1 MMACNN
7 IEAMSS
13 ASDVDSELTLLEL
26 LRVVGSRWRA
36 LLATAIGAG
45 GLAFGATFLIAPTFT
60 ATTVFMPPQ
69 QAQSSA
75 VNALA
80 SLGALG
86 GLAAGAAGARS
97 PAEQYVA
104 LMQSA
109 TVSDRLVDSFGLM
122 SVYEAKLRVDARR
135 ELADRVRV
143 SVGKRDGL
151 ITVEV
156 DDTDPKRA
164 ADIANRYVDELRRM
178 TGLLA
183 VTEAQQRR
191 LFFEEQLKQSRTRLD
206 SAQQALQ
213 SSGFS
218 AGALK
223 AEPKSAAESYAKLK
237 AELTSTEV
245 RLQTL
250 RSSLT
255 ESAPE
260 VRQLRVLASALRE
273 QLARAGDGSQASG
286 GADYVG
292 RYREFKYQETLF
304 ELFARQYEQAR
315 VDESRE
321 GALVQ
326 VVDPAKA
333 PERKSRPKRAMVA
346 ASASLLAAALLI
358 ALTIGRHV
366 MRREPR
372 G

>member
-1 MMACNN
+1 MKESVNPLHGEN
-7 IEAMSS
+7 S
-13 ASDVDSELTLLEL
+13 APTLLEL
-26 LRVVGSRWRA
+26 FRVVASRWRSI
-36 LLATAIGAG
+36 LVTSLSAG
-45 GLAFGATFLIAPTFT
+45 GLAFGATFLVAPVFT

-75 VNALA
+75 VTALA

-86 GLAAGAAGARS
+86 GLAAGAAGVRS

-104 LMQSA
+104 LMQSV
-109 TVSDRLVDSFGLM
+109 TVSDRVLDSFGLV
-122 SVYEAKLRVDARR
+122 SVYETKFRVDARR
-135 ELADRVRV
+135 ELAERVRI

-151 ITVEV
+151 ISVEV

-178 TGLLA
+178 TGVLA

-191 LFFEEQLKQSRTRLD
+191 MFFEEQLKLSRNRLD

-245 RLQTL
+245 KLQTL
-250 RSSLT
+250 RSNLT
-255 ESAPE
+255 ENAPE
-260 VRQLRVLASALRE
+260 VRQLRALASALRD
-273 QLARAGDGSQASG
+273 QLARAGDGSQVAG
-286 GADYVG
+286 GPDYIG

-326 VVDPAKA
+326 VVDIAKA
-333 PERKSRPKRAMVA
+333 PERKSRPKRGLVA
-346 ASASLLAAALLI
+346 AGAAFLAAILLV
-358 ALTIGRHV
+358 AFRIGRYL
-366 MRREPR
+366 MRREPP